1 MKLQKSQKTNV
12 NEINEKH
19 ILLILEFA
27 LLGKFKQQNDGYTA
41 WFPKEAS
48 NHVNSERMQ
57 KKPNT
62 KEIQEEHKPTWTES
76 EHPDFFQ
83 KIFKS

>member
-1 MKLQKSQKTNV
+1 MKLQNLQKTNV

-19 ILLILEFA
+19 ILEFA

-41 WFPKEAS
+41 WFPTEAS
-48 NHVNSERMQ
+48 NHVNTERMQ

-62 KEIQEEHKPTWTES
+62 KERQEEHEPTWTES
-76 EHPDFFQ
+76 EHPDFCQ
-83 KIFKS
+83 KIVKS